1 MDKLTDLEKEI
12 LIELLE
18 IAKEKISR
26 HTNDYLLPN
35 NAEGRLLANA
45 VINWCP
51 DFTPEEKEDHLS
63 RIKDAY
69 ENGKPYFGI
78 NFIIVAYF
86 QEKLN
91 EVL

>member
-1 MDKLTDLEKEI
+1 MDKLTELEKEI

-35 NAEGRLLANA
+35 TAEGRLLAKE

-51 DFTPEEKEDHLS
+51 DFTPEEKEEHLS
-63 RIKDAY
+63 RIEDAY
-69 ENGKPYFGI
+69 ENDKPYFGI
-78 NFIIVAYF
+78 NFLIVAYL
-86 QEKLN
+86 EHKLQR
-91 EVL
+91 VL